1 MNDTW
6 DAARL
11 HRDELD
17 REIESIRTE
26 RLIRS
31 GSASRTSLPGR
42 ARAGIGRGLISLGTA
57 LVGRADA
64 AATKPPRTAGS
75 GSRV

>member
-11 HRDELD
+11 HREELD

-31 GSASRTSLPGR
+31 GSAPAASLPGR
-42 ARAGIGRGLISLGTA
+42 ARAGIGRGLISLGTV
-57 LVGRADA
+57 LVGGADRPAADA
-64 AATKPPRTAGS
+64 RRTAGS
-75 GSRV
+75 GSRA

>member
-11 HRDELD
+11 HREELD

-31 GSASRTSLPGR
+31 GSAPAASLPGR

-57 LVGRADA
+57 LVGGADRA
-64 AATKPPRTAGS
+64 AADPRRTAGS
-75 GSRV
+75 GSRA